1 MNINLIGLLAKGSTL
16 VNLYTGDK
24 YSFIEQEANT
34 QFIKVKLFEE
44 EKWNKYKLI
53 YEVEPAKELRVDASE
68 LVPGD
73 IIPFINIKGKKMF
86 GVRNMDIVKYT
97 RNKETIKVRVIFLD
111 KGKEDKDTVFTF
123 VDQNGNDISDTGSG
137 YTVEQFANDYNP
149 KRRAI
154 KRISVEDGFFAEVDR
169 RFNEINKADPFEKKK
184 VEKVK
189 VPKEDKPLT
198 ISGLKNRLTILGFY
212 YKDEVA
218 HTMLNPWKKYVRK
231 EEEIL
236 VTEDFIKKVISDREM
251 DRIERLKLIEA
262 YNIARQLY
270 VHNVKHNYQ
279 VELANMKHKATID
292 VTEEEK
298 AFSNQNIERL
308 EAEIESCDKMLLELH
323 GYRKAIIED
332 LKKEISNY
340 KEEKRQNK
348 KPLFKGK
355 AIKAEN
361 VKEIAEKKEVA

>member
-24 YSFIEQEANT
+24 YSFIEQEADT

-73 IIPFINIKGKKMF
+73 MIPFVNLKGKKMF
-86 GVRNMDIVKYT
+86 DVRNMDIVTYT
-97 RNKETIKVRVIFLD
+97 RNKETIKVRVIFLE

-137 YTVEQFANDYNP
+137 YTVEQFANNFNT
-149 KRRAI
+149 KRRAV

-169 RFNEINKADPFEKKK
+169 RFNEVNKTDPFEKKK
-184 VEKVK
+184 VKKVDI
-189 VPKEDKPLT
+189 PKEDKPLT
-198 ISGLKNRLTILGFY
+198 ISGLRNRLTVLGFY

-218 HTMLNPWKKYVRK
+218 HTILNPWKKIVRK
-231 EEEIL
+231 EKEIL
-236 VTEDFIKKVISDREM
+236 VTEDFVKQVISDRDM
-251 DRIERLKLIEA
+251 DRIERLKFIEA

-270 VHNVKHNYQ
+270 VHDVKHKYQ
-279 VELANMKHKATID
+279 VELGNIKHKASID

-298 AFSNQNIERL
+298 AFSQQNMDRL
-308 EAEIESCDKMLLELH
+308 EAEIESCDKMLTELH
-323 GYRKAIIED
+323 GYRKSIIED
-332 LKKEISNY
+332 LKKEVAHN
-340 KEEKRQNK
+340 KAEKRKNK
-348 KPLFKGK
+348 KPLFTAKVEK
-355 AIKAEN
+355 KVN
-361 VKEIAEKKEVA
+361 TKEAAEKKEVA